1 MRLVAPLTGRD
12 PAQADRRVSPLELF
26 YDLVSV
32 VAVALAAEGLEDS
45 IAAGHPAQ
53 AVSRF
58 ALVFFAL
65 YLAWANFTWFASAYD
80 NDDVLF
86 RLLTFCSMTGA
97 LVLAAGVPAVFEEAD
112 LRVGVGGYVLMRIA
126 LVLQWSRVARGDP
139 LRRVVALRFILGL
152 TAVQVG
158 WLLVLLL
165 PALRWFSWMAW
176 IALAAIELVLPV
188 WAQWRTSTP
197 WHGRHLRERYGLFM
211 IIVLG
216 ESVLAGSRAV
226 QSALGTASVVAM
238 APTFIGGLLLL
249 FSLWWLYFDRPS
261 DHLTSSRW
269 WPFAWSYLHLLL
281 FASVAAVGAG
291 LSLVIEETA
300 HPGAIGA
307 RTAAWTVTSSYCVC
321 LLSLWAMYVRRAGSR
336 ATSVVHRVGVPVTVV
351 LMVLLTSVAATD
363 LHAGGIVLLLGAV
376 AVVLVGVKTRA
387 RR

>member
-1 MRLVAPLTGRD
+1 MRWAVPLTGRD
-12 PAQADRRVSPLELF
+12 PAQVDRTVSPLELF

-32 VAVALAAEGLEDS
+32 IAVALAAEGLEQV
-45 IAAGHPAQ
+45 IAEGRPGE

-58 ALVFFAL
+58 VLVFFAL
-65 YLAWANFTWFASAYD
+65 YLAWVNFTWFASAYD
-80 NDDVLF
+80 TDDILF
-86 RLLTFCSMTGA
+86 RLLTFLSMTGA
-97 LVLAAGVPAVFEEAD
+97 LVLAAGVPSVVEEAD
-112 LRVGVGGYVLMRIA
+112 LRIGVGGYVLMRIA

-139 LRRVVALRFILGL
+139 LRRVVALRFVLGL

-165 PALRWFSWMAW
+165 PALRWSSWAAW
-176 IALAAIELVLPV
+176 SLLAVIELILPV
-188 WAQWRTSTP
+188 WAQWHTSTP

-226 QSALGTASVVAM
+226 QAALGTASVTAM

-300 HPGAIGA
+300 HPGGVGA
-307 RTAAWTVTSSYCVC
+307 GAAAWTVTSAYGTC
-321 LLSLWAMYVRRAGSR
+321 LLSLWVMHLRRTGSMIHRLSLPLTVASMALITTAADAGL
-336 ATSVVHRVGVPVTVV
+336 HVGVVI
-351 LMVLLTSVAATD
+351 LLLGLVAAT
-363 LHAGGIVLLLGAV
+363 VLGLT
-376 AVVLVGVKTRA
+376 TRA
-387 RR
+387 GR